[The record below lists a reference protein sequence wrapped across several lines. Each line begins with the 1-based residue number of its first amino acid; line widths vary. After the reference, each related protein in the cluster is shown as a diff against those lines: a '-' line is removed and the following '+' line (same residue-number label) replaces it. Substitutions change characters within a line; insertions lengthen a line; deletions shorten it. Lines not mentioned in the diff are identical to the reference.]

1 MKCLVLEERD
11 AIRNECK
18 IVLRVTI
25 RTNED
30 INKWKKNDITK
41 ENVKQVYTERIL
53 LDASKE

>member
-1 MKCLVLEERD
+1 MKCLVLGERD

-18 IVLRVTI
+18 IVIRVTI